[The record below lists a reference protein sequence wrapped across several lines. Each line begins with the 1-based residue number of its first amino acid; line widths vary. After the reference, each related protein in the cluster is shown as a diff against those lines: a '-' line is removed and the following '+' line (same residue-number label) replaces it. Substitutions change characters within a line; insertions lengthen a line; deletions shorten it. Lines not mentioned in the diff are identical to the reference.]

1 VRIKLDDKTCT
12 NLCIDPNNPT
22 AYQIDRWNR
31 GGQNGNRH
39 GNAGTTPRG
48 RPNDI
53 NTNRGE
59 GGGGPRSAFPEAL
72 TRGGEVPPLTKTA
85 LKEHTKRDE
94 ADRADRRRRGI
105 QPGETEDTETEET
118 DDSRSRR
125 DPDGNRRHRS
135 GSRSRRDPDGN
146 GGHRSGSRSR
156 RNSEGNE
163 RHGSRRIGRSESRTE
178 NRRRRPPNVGTGNVS
193 II

>member
-31 GGQNGNRH
+31 GGQNGNRN

-72 TRGGEVPPLTKTA
+72 TRGGEVPSLTKTA

-94 ADRADRRRRGI
+94 ADRAERRRRGM

-118 DDSRSRR
+118 DDSRT
-125 DPDGNRRHRS
+125 
-135 GSRSRRDPDGN
+135 RRDPDGN
-146 GGHRSGSRSR
+146 GGHRSRSR

-163 RHGSRRIGRSESRTE
+163 RRGSGRIGRSESRTE
-178 NRRRRPPNVGTGNVS
+178 NRRRRPSNVGTGNVS